1 MSQTTAQTSPI
12 EPVQMKAACHPQRA
26 VTAAMRIGAMKA
38 EALEPE
44 LKRPVARA
52 RSSEGNH
59 SVVALMAAGKFPDS
73 PRPRKIRAMQKPA
86 TLVTME
92 WLMEA
97 HPQTRMARAYPVL
110 VPSLS
115 MMRPAKR
122 KPTP

>member
-1 MSQTTAQTSPI
+1 MSQRTSQMSPM
-12 EPVQMKAACHPQRA
+12 EPVQMKAACQPKRM
-26 VTAAMRIGAMKA
+26 VTAAMRMGAMKA

-59 SVVALMAAGKFPDS
+59 SVTALMAAGKLPDS
-73 PRPRKIRAMQKPA
+73 PRPRTMRAMQNPR

-97 HPQTRMARAYPVL
+97 SPQTRMARA
-110 VPSLS
+110 
-115 MMRPAKR
+115 
-122 KPTP
+122 

>member
-1 MSQTTAQTSPI
+1 MPAQMSPMD
-12 EPVQMKAACHPQRA
+12 PVQMKAACHPQRI
-26 VTAAMRIGAMKA
+26 VTAAMRTGAMKA

-59 SVVALMAAGKFPDS
+59 SVVALIAAGKLPDS
-73 PRPRKIRAMQKPA
+73 PRPRKMRAMQKPA
-86 TLVTME
+86 TLETKE
-92 WLMEA
+92 WLIEA
-97 HPQTRMARAYPVL
+97 HPQMRMARAYPVL